1 MNEIAPQAD
10 AHLVSVTAL
19 ADQLYAPDIC
29 IVDCR
34 FDLLQPAAGRSQWC
48 AGHIPG
54 ARYAHLDDDLA
65 ARRGPATGRHPLP
78 DAADFAA
85 RLADWGITP
94 ATRVIAYDAAGG
106 ALAARLWWL
115 LRWAGHQRVAL
126 LDGGLPA
133 WTAAGL
139 PLETGAVTPGT
150 KVTTPYP
157 VRPGGVPTVTTA
169 ELQRRLAAG
178 VTLLDARDSQRF
190 AGVTEPI
197 DARAGHVPGARNW
210 PFSNNLDADGRFLP
224 VDELQGRLGE
234 LAGRTGPRR
243 YREHVRL
250 GGDGLPHAVR
260 AGVRRTDGRDAGIPG
275 FVCRFME
282 RVDRRSRPSGR
293 GWHCG
298 ELTVNVRPGASQG

>member
-1 MNEIAPQAD
+1 MDTE
-10 AHLVSVTAL
+10 
-19 ADQLYAPDIC
+19 
-29 IVDCR
+29 
-34 FDLLQPAAGRSQWC
+34 AGLR
-48 AGHIPG
+48 AYHEGHIPG

-150 KVTTPYP
+150 TVTTPYP
-157 VRPGGVPTVTTA
+157 VRPGSMPTVTTA

-224 VDELQGRLGE
+224 VDELQGRLASWLGAPGHNGIVSMCGSGVTACHTLFALE
-234 LAGRTGPRR
+234 YAGLTAAMPAYPALYVGSWSEWIADPDRP
-243 YREHVRL
+243 V
-250 GGDGLPHAVR
+250 AVGT
-260 AGVRRTDGRDAGIPG
+260 AA
-275 FVCRFME
+275 
-282 RVDRRSRPSGR
+282 
-293 GWHCG
+293 
-298 ELTVNVRPGASQG
+298 N